1 MSLGAPG
8 ARAQISDDVV
18 KIGVLNDQSGLYADL
33 GGPGSVVAARMAV
46 EDAGGTVLGKPVEIV
61 YADHQNKSDVGAA
74 IAREWFEV
82 GKVDMA
88 IGFDHSAVALAV
100 EQLAAEKNRIA
111 IAGAVGSTAFTG
123 KSCTPTEASWV
134 YDSYALTTSLAKAI
148 VAEGRDTWFFIT
160 VDYAFGHSLEA
171 DATAAVKA
179 AGGKVLG
186 SVRHPLNT
194 ADFSSYLL
202 QAQASGAKVVA
213 FANGGGDMVN
223 ATKQANEFGLTKR
236 ARPSSR
242 CWFSFPTCTAWG
254 SQAAQGLKFVTAF
267 YWDRDEETRA
277 CRSASSSGEGR
288 MPTMPQAAVYSAIRH
303 YLGAIAAAGT
313 DEAKAVMAKMRERPV
328 NDFYVR
334 NGHLRED
341 GRLVHD
347 MYLAQVKKPSE
358 SKGRGIIT
366 RSSPP
371 SPAIRRFARWRR
383 AAARWAG
390 ALTGARP
397 KNSKRSDRR
406 PLWCASGLKPDIARL
421 EKCQN
426 CTSPLRGSGC
436 LVCQVSLARNRSS
449 KRSGVETTM
458 KNTPLALFTL
468 TTMVS
473 LNAAAFA
480 ETAKIDPGQKEFE
493 VRCGLCHG
501 MDARGDG
508 VFNQVLRS
516 RRQT

>member
-1 MSLGAPG
+1 MQFRLVLVSALLASCLSAHD

-18 KIGVLNDQSGLYADL
+18 RIGVLNDQSGLYADL

-46 EDAGGTVLGKPVEIV
+46 EDFGGTVLGKPVEIV

-82 GKVDMA
+82 GKVDMV

-100 EQLAAEKNRIA
+100 EQLAAEKGRIA

-123 KSCTPTEASWV
+123 KSCTPTEASWI

-171 DATAAVKA
+171 DASAAVKA
-179 AGGKVLG
+179 AGGKILG

-223 ATKQANEFGLTKR
+223 ATKQANEFGLTKNQTIVSLLVFISDVHSMQLR
-236 ARPSSR
+236 
-242 CWFSFPTCTAWG
+242 
-254 SQAAQGLKFVTAF
+254 AAQGLKFVTAF
-267 YWDRDEETRA
+267 YWDRDEETRIWSK
-277 CRSASSSGEGR
+277 RFFERQGR

-328 NDFYVR
+328 NDFYVK
-334 NGHLRED
+334 NGRLRED

-347 MYLAQVKKPSE
+347 MYFAQVKKPSE
-358 SKGRGIIT
+358 SSRPWDYYKILATIPGDQAF
-366 RSSPP
+366 RSM
-371 SPAIRRFARWRR
+371 AE
-383 AAARWAG
+383 G
-390 ALTGARP
+390 GC
-397 KNSKRSDRR
+397 
-406 PLWCASGLKPDIARL
+406 PLVA
-421 EKCQN
+421 
-426 CTSPLRGSGC
+426 
-436 LVCQVSLARNRSS
+436 
-449 KRSGVETTM
+449 
-458 KNTPLALFTL
+458 
-468 TTMVS
+468 
-473 LNAAAFA
+473 
-480 ETAKIDPGQKEFE
+480 
-493 VRCGLCHG
+493 H
-501 MDARGDG
+501 
-508 VFNQVLRS
+508 
-516 RRQT
+516 

>member
-1 MSLGAPG
+1 MQFRLVLVSALLASCLSAHD

-18 KIGVLNDQSGLYADL
+18 RIGVLNDQSGLYADL

-46 EDAGGTVLGKPVEIV
+46 EDFGGTVLGKPVEIV

-82 GKVDMA
+82 GKVDMV

-100 EQLAAEKNRIA
+100 EQLAAEKGRIA

-123 KSCTPTEASWV
+123 KSCTPTEASWI

-171 DATAAVKA
+171 DASAAVRA
-179 AGGKVLG
+179 AGGKILG

-223 ATKQANEFGLTKR
+223 ATKQANEFGLTKNQTIV
-236 ARPSSR
+236 SLLVFISDVH
-242 CWFSFPTCTAWG
+242 SMQL
-254 SQAAQGLKFVTAF
+254 QAAQGLKFVTAF
-267 YWDRDEETRA
+267 YWDRDEETRIWSK
-277 CRSASSSGEGR
+277 RFFERQGR

-303 YLGAIAAAGT
+303 YLGAIEAAGT

-328 NDFYVR
+328 NDFYVK
-334 NGHLRED
+334 NGRLRED

-347 MYLAQVKKPSE
+347 MYFAQVKTPAE
-358 SKGRGIIT
+358 SKGPWDYYKLLATIPGGQ
-366 RSSPP
+366 
-371 SPAIRRFARWRR
+371 AF
-383 AAARWAG
+383 
-390 ALTGARP
+390 
-397 KNSKRSDRR
+397 R
-406 PLWCASGLKPDIARL
+406 PLAEGGC
-421 EKCQN
+421 
-426 CTSPLRGSGC
+426 PL
-436 LVCQVSLARNRSS
+436 VA
-449 KRSGVETTM
+449 
-458 KNTPLALFTL
+458 
-468 TTMVS
+468 
-473 LNAAAFA
+473 
-480 ETAKIDPGQKEFE
+480 
-493 VRCGLCHG
+493 H
-501 MDARGDG
+501 
-508 VFNQVLRS
+508 
-516 RRQT
+516 